1 MRIEETKW
9 YKEETAAAMNQ
20 SSGRRKPVPDDVID
34 KIKALSSTH
43 TLTDIGK
50 VINKPASCVYRL
62 AKAHN
67 IKVKTNGNPR
77 ATTSEEDAD
86 IKRRYANCQT
96 IKTISEAYPH
106 LNYHVIWKRVHL

>member
-9 YKEETAAAMNQ
+9 YKEETRAAKGQ
-20 SSGRRKPVPDDVID
+20 SGGMRNAVPDDIID

-50 VINKPASCVYRL
+50 AINKPASCVYRL
-62 AKAHN
+62 AKMHN
-67 IKVKTNGNPR
+67 IKVKINRNPR